1 MFIDSI
7 LSPEHCMLMPES
19 FNNTSDPLEE
29 QLEDDTPEL
38 ETLIYNFFSIKL
50 FDDEGSPHYVSSS

>member
-1 MFIDSI
+1 
-7 LSPEHCMLMPES
+7 MLMPES
-19 FNNTSDPLEE
+19 FNNTSDPLED

-38 ETLIYNFFSIKL
+38 ETLIDNFFSIKL